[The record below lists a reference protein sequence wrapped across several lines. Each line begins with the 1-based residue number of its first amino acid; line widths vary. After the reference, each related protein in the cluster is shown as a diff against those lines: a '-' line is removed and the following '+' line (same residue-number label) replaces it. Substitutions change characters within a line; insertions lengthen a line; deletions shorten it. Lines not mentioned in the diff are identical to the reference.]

1 MTIAVV
7 DLGCSN
13 LASVTFA
20 LDRLDAG
27 YVVTSD
33 AKIISEAEK
42 VILPGVGAAGF
53 AAGRIDTLGLRET
66 LSGLTQPLF
75 GICLGMQLLYES
87 SEEGDA
93 RCIGKLPGRVGK
105 LPVPKDEPWPHMG
118 WSRLSIRKAE
128 SRLLHGVEDGAYAY
142 FVHGF
147 ACPVSDAT
155 AATAR
160 YGVDFAAA
168 VDTESQS
175 GGRVYG
181 CQFHPERSSAAGAQI
196 LKNFLE
202 APC

>member
-1 MTIAVV
+1 MTLAVV

-13 LASVTFA
+13 LASVGFA
-20 LDRLDAG
+20 LDRLGAR
-27 YVVTSD
+27 YIITSD
-33 AKIISEAEK
+33 ANTIAEAEK

-53 AAGRIDTLGLRET
+53 AAERFDVLGLRQT
-66 LSGLTQPLF
+66 LRALTQPLF
-75 GICLGMQLLYES
+75 GICLGMQLLFES

-93 RCIGKLPGRVGK
+93 VCLGILKGRVSK

-118 WSRLSIRKAE
+118 WSKLSIRNRD

-147 ACPVSDAT
+147 ACPVDDLT
-155 AATAR
+155 AATAH

-168 VDTESQS
+168 VE
-175 GGRVYG
+175 GNNVYG
-181 CQFHPERSSAAGAQI
+181 CQFHPERSSAAGARI

-202 APC
+202 APL